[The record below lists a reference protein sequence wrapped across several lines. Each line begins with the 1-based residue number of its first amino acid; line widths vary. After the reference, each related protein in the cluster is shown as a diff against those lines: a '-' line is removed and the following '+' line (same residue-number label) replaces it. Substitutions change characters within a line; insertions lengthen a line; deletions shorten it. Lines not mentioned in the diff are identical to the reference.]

1 MSYDTNNIFARII
14 RGEVPCN
21 KVYED
26 DFVLAFHDISPQ
38 APVHVLVIPKGAYRH
53 YADFSRFAS
62 ADEIIAFTHAVGY
75 IAAELGLEPQ
85 GFRLVTNNGT
95 HAGQEVPHFHAHILG
110 GGLLPSLINKELTG
124 R

>member
-14 RGEVPCN
+14 RGEIPCN

-38 APVHVLVIPKGAYRH
+38 APIHVLVIPKGAYRH

-62 ADEIIAFTHAVGY
+62 PNEVMAFIRTVGH

-85 GFRLVTNNGT
+85 GFRLVVNNGEN
-95 HAGQEVPHFHAHILG
+95 AGQEVPHFHVHVLG
-110 GGLLPSLINKELTG
+110 GAHLPSLT
-124 R
+124 